1 MQRDL
6 DLSKLAP
13 VLRKDEMGGLAHS
26 LNDVICHFREL
37 ITQIN
42 GMAEQLARESAQL
55 AHIGVESRQRFA
67 QQQAETDQTATAM
80 NQMSATVAEVANSS
94 NNAADAAHHAD
105 GSARHGHQ
113 IVADAIQCM
122 SGLSSQIQN
131 TAAMITQL
139 ADDSRNISSVMD
151 AIRGIAEQTN
161 LLALNA
167 AIEAARAG
175 DQGRGFAVVA
185 DEVRTLAQRTQRST
199 EEIGKTIVKLQ
210 QGATQAASSM
220 ELGLDQVE
228 QSNRTV
234 LACGQALGEIVSS
247 VNVINEM
254 NTHIATAAEEQS
266 KVAED
271 ISRNVVNIA
280 HIASESTEAASQLN
294 QSCHELE
301 QLSSELKVKVGS
313 SAADGQRQERAK
325 AGWKKQ
331 DRKEAAPGPPLLF
344 IACSRGWG
352 RSSLG
357 QPALDGIHQHA
368 GDVHVESR
376 FNLANAGRA
385 GDVNLGQPIAD
396 DVETDEDEPLL
407 FQRRAHRAGDGP
419 VGLAQGARLA
429 TAAGRQVA
437 TGLPLGRNAG
447 QAVGHRLTVHHQ
459 HPLVAILDGG
469 QIGLR
474 HAELAAVLGE
484 GFDDDADVGVIFLHA
499 EDGGAAHAVQRL
511 EDDVLVLGVEGTQLV
526 SSTSDERGRGVL
538 GKPGGV
544 ELLVGVAQAL
554 RLVDDE
560 AAFIL
565 GPLQHVGG
573 VDKFG
578 VERGIL
584 AHQDHV
590 QAGERL
596 IHHLAQRVPVG
607 IVIFDGERTHGTK
620 GATASM

>member
-1 MQRDL
+1 MEGISIRQKLILGCVVPLLALVLLVIGAIQAMSQLMAGMNSMYQGEVVQLKELKQIADLYAVKVIDAANKANVGGFDPARSRADMSAAQQEIKRIWQGYRSQPMSQAEQREADQMQGLFAAADREIEAVMQILADMQGSNQGQLAAHIMPLYRVIDPVSDGISALVEYQLKEAEKNMTELNGLRVQLNRLFILLLVVGGACILFFGVWAGRSVSQPLAAMGGILRGMQRDL

-94 NNAADAAHHAD
+94 NNAADAARHAD

-210 QGATQAASSM
+210 QGAAQAASSM

-280 HIASESTEAASQLN
+280 HIASESTQAASQLN

-301 QLSSELKVKVGS
+301 QLSSKLKVKVG
-313 SAADGQRQERAK
+313 QFR
-325 AGWKKQ
+325 
-331 DRKEAAPGPPLLF
+331 
-344 IACSRGWG
+344 C
-352 RSSLG
+352 
-357 QPALDGIHQHA
+357 
-368 GDVHVESR
+368 
-376 FNLANAGRA
+376 
-385 GDVNLGQPIAD
+385 
-396 DVETDEDEPLL
+396 
-407 FQRRAHRAGDGP
+407 
-419 VGLAQGARLA
+419 
-429 TAAGRQVA
+429 
-437 TGLPLGRNAG
+437 
-447 QAVGHRLTVHHQ
+447 
-459 HPLVAILDGG
+459 
-469 QIGLR
+469 
-474 HAELAAVLGE
+474 
-484 GFDDDADVGVIFLHA
+484 
-499 EDGGAAHAVQRL
+499 
-511 EDDVLVLGVEGTQLV
+511 
-526 SSTSDERGRGVL
+526 
-538 GKPGGV
+538 
-544 ELLVGVAQAL
+544 
-554 RLVDDE
+554 
-560 AAFIL
+560 
-565 GPLQHVGG
+565 
-573 VDKFG
+573 
-578 VERGIL
+578 
-584 AHQDHV
+584 
-590 QAGERL
+590 
-596 IHHLAQRVPVG
+596 
-607 IVIFDGERTHGTK
+607 
-620 GATASM
+620 

>member
-1 MQRDL
+1 MEGISIRQKLILGCVVPLLALVLLVIGAIQAMSQLMAGMNSMYQGEVVQLKELKQIADLYAVKVIDAANKANVGGFDPARSRADMSAAQQEIKRIWQGYRSQPMSQAEQREADQMQGLFAAADREIEAVMQILADMQGSNQGQLAAHIMPLYRVIDPVSDGISALVEYQLKEAEKNMTELNGLRVQLNRLFILLLVVGGACILFFGVWAGRSVSQPLAAMGGILRGMQRDL

-55 AHIGVESRQRFA
+55 VHIGVESLQRFA

-94 NNAADAAHHAD
+94 NNAADAARHAD

-220 ELGLDQVE
+220 EQGLDQVE

-301 QLSSELKVKVGS
+301 QLSSELKVKVG
-313 SAADGQRQERAK
+313 QFR
-325 AGWKKQ
+325 
-331 DRKEAAPGPPLLF
+331 
-344 IACSRGWG
+344 C
-352 RSSLG
+352 
-357 QPALDGIHQHA
+357 
-368 GDVHVESR
+368 
-376 FNLANAGRA
+376 
-385 GDVNLGQPIAD
+385 
-396 DVETDEDEPLL
+396 
-407 FQRRAHRAGDGP
+407 
-419 VGLAQGARLA
+419 
-429 TAAGRQVA
+429 
-437 TGLPLGRNAG
+437 
-447 QAVGHRLTVHHQ
+447 
-459 HPLVAILDGG
+459 
-469 QIGLR
+469 
-474 HAELAAVLGE
+474 
-484 GFDDDADVGVIFLHA
+484 
-499 EDGGAAHAVQRL
+499 
-511 EDDVLVLGVEGTQLV
+511 
-526 SSTSDERGRGVL
+526 
-538 GKPGGV
+538 
-544 ELLVGVAQAL
+544 
-554 RLVDDE
+554 
-560 AAFIL
+560 
-565 GPLQHVGG
+565 
-573 VDKFG
+573 
-578 VERGIL
+578 
-584 AHQDHV
+584 
-590 QAGERL
+590 
-596 IHHLAQRVPVG
+596 
-607 IVIFDGERTHGTK
+607 
-620 GATASM
+620 

>member
-1 MQRDL
+1 MEGISIRQKLILGCVVPLLALVLLVIGAIQAMSQLMAGMNSMYQGEVVQLKELKQIADLYAVKVIDAANKANVGGFDPARSRVDMSAAQQEIKRIWQGYRSQPMSQAEQREADQMQGLFAAADQEIEAVMQILADMQGSNQGQLAAHIMPLYRVIDPVSDGISALVEYQLKEAEKNMTELNGLRVQLNRLFILLLVVGGACILFFGVWAGRSVSQPLAAMGGILRGMQRDL

-94 NNAADAAHHAD
+94 NNAADAARHAD

-280 HIASESTEAASQLN
+280 HIASESTQAASQLN

-301 QLSSELKVKVGS
+301 QLSSELKVKVG
-313 SAADGQRQERAK
+313 QFR
-325 AGWKKQ
+325 
-331 DRKEAAPGPPLLF
+331 
-344 IACSRGWG
+344 C
-352 RSSLG
+352 
-357 QPALDGIHQHA
+357 
-368 GDVHVESR
+368 
-376 FNLANAGRA
+376 
-385 GDVNLGQPIAD
+385 
-396 DVETDEDEPLL
+396 
-407 FQRRAHRAGDGP
+407 
-419 VGLAQGARLA
+419 
-429 TAAGRQVA
+429 
-437 TGLPLGRNAG
+437 
-447 QAVGHRLTVHHQ
+447 
-459 HPLVAILDGG
+459 
-469 QIGLR
+469 
-474 HAELAAVLGE
+474 
-484 GFDDDADVGVIFLHA
+484 
-499 EDGGAAHAVQRL
+499 
-511 EDDVLVLGVEGTQLV
+511 
-526 SSTSDERGRGVL
+526 
-538 GKPGGV
+538 
-544 ELLVGVAQAL
+544 
-554 RLVDDE
+554 
-560 AAFIL
+560 
-565 GPLQHVGG
+565 
-573 VDKFG
+573 
-578 VERGIL
+578 
-584 AHQDHV
+584 
-590 QAGERL
+590 
-596 IHHLAQRVPVG
+596 
-607 IVIFDGERTHGTK
+607 
-620 GATASM
+620 

>member
-1 MQRDL
+1 MEGISIRQKLILGCVVPLLALVLLVIGAIQAMSQLMAGMNSMYQGEVVQLKELKQIADLYAVKVIDAANKANVGGFDPARSRADMSAAQQEIKRIWRGYRSQPMSQAEQREADQMQGLFAAADREIEAVMQILADMQGSNQGQLAAHIMPLYRVIDPVSDGISALVEYQLKEAEKHMTELNGLRVQLNRLFVLLLVVGGACILFFGVWAGRSVSQPLAAMGGILRGMQTDL

-94 NNAADAAHHAD
+94 NNAADAARHAD

-210 QGATQAASSM
+210 QGATQAASGM

-234 LACGQALGEIVSS
+234 LACGQALGEIVRS

-301 QLSSELKVKVGS
+301 QLSSELKVKVG
-313 SAADGQRQERAK
+313 QFR
-325 AGWKKQ
+325 
-331 DRKEAAPGPPLLF
+331 
-344 IACSRGWG
+344 C
-352 RSSLG
+352 
-357 QPALDGIHQHA
+357 
-368 GDVHVESR
+368 
-376 FNLANAGRA
+376 
-385 GDVNLGQPIAD
+385 
-396 DVETDEDEPLL
+396 
-407 FQRRAHRAGDGP
+407 
-419 VGLAQGARLA
+419 
-429 TAAGRQVA
+429 
-437 TGLPLGRNAG
+437 
-447 QAVGHRLTVHHQ
+447 
-459 HPLVAILDGG
+459 
-469 QIGLR
+469 
-474 HAELAAVLGE
+474 
-484 GFDDDADVGVIFLHA
+484 
-499 EDGGAAHAVQRL
+499 
-511 EDDVLVLGVEGTQLV
+511 
-526 SSTSDERGRGVL
+526 
-538 GKPGGV
+538 
-544 ELLVGVAQAL
+544 
-554 RLVDDE
+554 
-560 AAFIL
+560 
-565 GPLQHVGG
+565 
-573 VDKFG
+573 
-578 VERGIL
+578 
-584 AHQDHV
+584 
-590 QAGERL
+590 
-596 IHHLAQRVPVG
+596 
-607 IVIFDGERTHGTK
+607 
-620 GATASM
+620 

>member
-1 MQRDL
+1 MEGISIRQKLILGCVVPLLALVLLVIGAVQAMSQLMAGMNSMYQGEVVQLKELKQIADLYAVKVIDAANKANVGGFDPARSRADMSAAQQEIKRIWQGYRSQPMSQAEQREADQMQGLFAAADREIEVVMQILADMQGGNQGQLAAHIMPLYQVIDPVSDGISTLVEYQLKEAEKNMTELNGLRVQLNRLFILLLVVGGACILFFGVWAGRSVSQPLAAMGGILRGMQRDL

-280 HIASESTEAASQLN
+280 HIASESTQAASQLN

-301 QLSSELKVKVGS
+301 QLSSELKVKVG
-313 SAADGQRQERAK
+313 QFR
-325 AGWKKQ
+325 
-331 DRKEAAPGPPLLF
+331 
-344 IACSRGWG
+344 C
-352 RSSLG
+352 
-357 QPALDGIHQHA
+357 
-368 GDVHVESR
+368 
-376 FNLANAGRA
+376 
-385 GDVNLGQPIAD
+385 
-396 DVETDEDEPLL
+396 
-407 FQRRAHRAGDGP
+407 
-419 VGLAQGARLA
+419 
-429 TAAGRQVA
+429 
-437 TGLPLGRNAG
+437 
-447 QAVGHRLTVHHQ
+447 
-459 HPLVAILDGG
+459 
-469 QIGLR
+469 
-474 HAELAAVLGE
+474 
-484 GFDDDADVGVIFLHA
+484 
-499 EDGGAAHAVQRL
+499 
-511 EDDVLVLGVEGTQLV
+511 
-526 SSTSDERGRGVL
+526 
-538 GKPGGV
+538 
-544 ELLVGVAQAL
+544 
-554 RLVDDE
+554 
-560 AAFIL
+560 
-565 GPLQHVGG
+565 
-573 VDKFG
+573 
-578 VERGIL
+578 
-584 AHQDHV
+584 
-590 QAGERL
+590 
-596 IHHLAQRVPVG
+596 
-607 IVIFDGERTHGTK
+607 
-620 GATASM
+620 

>member
-1 MQRDL
+1 MEGISIRQKLILGCVVPLLALVLLVIGAVQAMSQLMAGMNSMYQGEVVQLKELKQIADLYAVKVIDAANKANVGGFDPARSRADMNAAQQEIKRIWQGYRSQPMSHAEQREADQMQGLFAAADQEIEAVMQILADMQGSNQGQLAAHIMPLYRVIDPVSDGISALVEYQLKEAEKNMTELNGLRVQLNRLFILLLVVGGACILFFGVWAGRSVSQPLAAMGGILRGMQRDL

-94 NNAADAAHHAD
+94 NNAADAARHAD

-234 LACGQALGEIVSS
+234 LACGQALGEIVCS

-301 QLSSELKVKVGS
+301 QLSSELKAKVG
-313 SAADGQRQERAK
+313 QFR
-325 AGWKKQ
+325 
-331 DRKEAAPGPPLLF
+331 
-344 IACSRGWG
+344 C
-352 RSSLG
+352 
-357 QPALDGIHQHA
+357 
-368 GDVHVESR
+368 
-376 FNLANAGRA
+376 
-385 GDVNLGQPIAD
+385 
-396 DVETDEDEPLL
+396 
-407 FQRRAHRAGDGP
+407 
-419 VGLAQGARLA
+419 
-429 TAAGRQVA
+429 
-437 TGLPLGRNAG
+437 
-447 QAVGHRLTVHHQ
+447 
-459 HPLVAILDGG
+459 
-469 QIGLR
+469 
-474 HAELAAVLGE
+474 
-484 GFDDDADVGVIFLHA
+484 
-499 EDGGAAHAVQRL
+499 
-511 EDDVLVLGVEGTQLV
+511 
-526 SSTSDERGRGVL
+526 
-538 GKPGGV
+538 
-544 ELLVGVAQAL
+544 
-554 RLVDDE
+554 
-560 AAFIL
+560 
-565 GPLQHVGG
+565 
-573 VDKFG
+573 
-578 VERGIL
+578 
-584 AHQDHV
+584 
-590 QAGERL
+590 
-596 IHHLAQRVPVG
+596 
-607 IVIFDGERTHGTK
+607 
-620 GATASM
+620 

>member
-1 MQRDL
+1 MEGISIRQKLILGCVVPLLALVLLVIGAVQAMSQLMAGMNSMYQGEVVQLKELKQIADLYAVKVIDAANKANVGGFDPARSRADMSAAQQEIKRIWQGYRSQPMSQAEQREADQMQGLFAAADQEIEAVMQILADMQGSNQGQLAAHIMPLYRVIDPVSDGISALVEYQLKEAEKNMTELNGLRVQLNRLFILLLVVGGACILFFGVWAGRSVSQPLAAMGGILRGMQRDL

-26 LNDVICHFREL
+26 LNDVICHFRKL

-94 NNAADAAHHAD
+94 NNAADAARHAD

-210 QGATQAASSM
+210 QAATQAASSM

-280 HIASESTEAASQLN
+280 HIASESTQAASQLN

-301 QLSSELKVKVGS
+301 QLSSELKVKVG
-313 SAADGQRQERAK
+313 QFR
-325 AGWKKQ
+325 
-331 DRKEAAPGPPLLF
+331 
-344 IACSRGWG
+344 C
-352 RSSLG
+352 
-357 QPALDGIHQHA
+357 
-368 GDVHVESR
+368 
-376 FNLANAGRA
+376 
-385 GDVNLGQPIAD
+385 
-396 DVETDEDEPLL
+396 
-407 FQRRAHRAGDGP
+407 
-419 VGLAQGARLA
+419 
-429 TAAGRQVA
+429 
-437 TGLPLGRNAG
+437 
-447 QAVGHRLTVHHQ
+447 
-459 HPLVAILDGG
+459 
-469 QIGLR
+469 
-474 HAELAAVLGE
+474 
-484 GFDDDADVGVIFLHA
+484 
-499 EDGGAAHAVQRL
+499 
-511 EDDVLVLGVEGTQLV
+511 
-526 SSTSDERGRGVL
+526 
-538 GKPGGV
+538 
-544 ELLVGVAQAL
+544 
-554 RLVDDE
+554 
-560 AAFIL
+560 
-565 GPLQHVGG
+565 
-573 VDKFG
+573 
-578 VERGIL
+578 
-584 AHQDHV
+584 
-590 QAGERL
+590 
-596 IHHLAQRVPVG
+596 
-607 IVIFDGERTHGTK
+607 
-620 GATASM
+620 

>member
-1 MQRDL
+1 MQREL

-94 NNAADAAHHAD
+94 NHAADAARHAD

-280 HIASESTEAASQLN
+280 HIASESTQAASQLN

-301 QLSSELKVKVGS
+301 QLSCELKVKVG
-313 SAADGQRQERAK
+313 QFR
-325 AGWKKQ
+325 
-331 DRKEAAPGPPLLF
+331 
-344 IACSRGWG
+344 C
-352 RSSLG
+352 
-357 QPALDGIHQHA
+357 
-368 GDVHVESR
+368 
-376 FNLANAGRA
+376 
-385 GDVNLGQPIAD
+385 
-396 DVETDEDEPLL
+396 
-407 FQRRAHRAGDGP
+407 
-419 VGLAQGARLA
+419 
-429 TAAGRQVA
+429 
-437 TGLPLGRNAG
+437 
-447 QAVGHRLTVHHQ
+447 
-459 HPLVAILDGG
+459 
-469 QIGLR
+469 
-474 HAELAAVLGE
+474 
-484 GFDDDADVGVIFLHA
+484 
-499 EDGGAAHAVQRL
+499 
-511 EDDVLVLGVEGTQLV
+511 
-526 SSTSDERGRGVL
+526 
-538 GKPGGV
+538 
-544 ELLVGVAQAL
+544 
-554 RLVDDE
+554 
-560 AAFIL
+560 
-565 GPLQHVGG
+565 
-573 VDKFG
+573 
-578 VERGIL
+578 
-584 AHQDHV
+584 
-590 QAGERL
+590 
-596 IHHLAQRVPVG
+596 
-607 IVIFDGERTHGTK
+607 
-620 GATASM
+620 

>member
-1 MQRDL
+1 MEGISIRQKLILGCVVPLLALVLLVIGAVQAMSQLMAGMNSMYQGEVVQLKELKQIADLYAVKVIDAANKANVGGFDPARSRADMSAAQQEIKRIWQGYRSQPMSQTEQREADQMQGLFAAADREIEAVMQILADMQGSNQGQLAAHIMPLYRVIDPVSDGISALVEYQLKEAEKNMTELNGLRVQLNRLFILLLVVGGACILFFGVWAGRSVSQPLAAMGGILRGMQRDL

-94 NNAADAAHHAD
+94 NNAADAARHAD

-220 ELGLDQVE
+220 EQGLDQVE

-301 QLSSELKVKVGS
+301 QLSSELKVKVG
-313 SAADGQRQERAK
+313 QFR
-325 AGWKKQ
+325 
-331 DRKEAAPGPPLLF
+331 
-344 IACSRGWG
+344 C
-352 RSSLG
+352 
-357 QPALDGIHQHA
+357 
-368 GDVHVESR
+368 
-376 FNLANAGRA
+376 
-385 GDVNLGQPIAD
+385 
-396 DVETDEDEPLL
+396 
-407 FQRRAHRAGDGP
+407 
-419 VGLAQGARLA
+419 
-429 TAAGRQVA
+429 
-437 TGLPLGRNAG
+437 
-447 QAVGHRLTVHHQ
+447 
-459 HPLVAILDGG
+459 
-469 QIGLR
+469 
-474 HAELAAVLGE
+474 
-484 GFDDDADVGVIFLHA
+484 
-499 EDGGAAHAVQRL
+499 
-511 EDDVLVLGVEGTQLV
+511 
-526 SSTSDERGRGVL
+526 
-538 GKPGGV
+538 
-544 ELLVGVAQAL
+544 
-554 RLVDDE
+554 
-560 AAFIL
+560 
-565 GPLQHVGG
+565 
-573 VDKFG
+573 
-578 VERGIL
+578 
-584 AHQDHV
+584 
-590 QAGERL
+590 
-596 IHHLAQRVPVG
+596 
-607 IVIFDGERTHGTK
+607 
-620 GATASM
+620 

>member
-1 MQRDL
+1 MEGISIRQKLILGCVVPLLALVLLVIGAVQAMSQLMAGMNSMYQGEVVQLKELKQIADLYAVKVIDAANKANVGGFDPARSRADMSAAQQEIKRIWQGYRSQPMSQTEQREADQMQGLFAAADQEIETVMQILADMQGSNQGQLAAHIMPLYRVIDPVSDGISALVEYQLKEAEKNMTELNGLRVQLNRLFILLLVVGGACILFFGVWAGRSVSQPLAAMGGILRGMQRDL

-94 NNAADAAHHAD
+94 NNAADAARHAD

-220 ELGLDQVE
+220 EQGLDQVE

-301 QLSSELKVKVGS
+301 QLSSELKVKVG
-313 SAADGQRQERAK
+313 QFR
-325 AGWKKQ
+325 
-331 DRKEAAPGPPLLF
+331 
-344 IACSRGWG
+344 C
-352 RSSLG
+352 
-357 QPALDGIHQHA
+357 
-368 GDVHVESR
+368 
-376 FNLANAGRA
+376 
-385 GDVNLGQPIAD
+385 
-396 DVETDEDEPLL
+396 
-407 FQRRAHRAGDGP
+407 
-419 VGLAQGARLA
+419 
-429 TAAGRQVA
+429 
-437 TGLPLGRNAG
+437 
-447 QAVGHRLTVHHQ
+447 
-459 HPLVAILDGG
+459 
-469 QIGLR
+469 
-474 HAELAAVLGE
+474 
-484 GFDDDADVGVIFLHA
+484 
-499 EDGGAAHAVQRL
+499 
-511 EDDVLVLGVEGTQLV
+511 
-526 SSTSDERGRGVL
+526 
-538 GKPGGV
+538 
-544 ELLVGVAQAL
+544 
-554 RLVDDE
+554 
-560 AAFIL
+560 
-565 GPLQHVGG
+565 
-573 VDKFG
+573 
-578 VERGIL
+578 
-584 AHQDHV
+584 
-590 QAGERL
+590 
-596 IHHLAQRVPVG
+596 
-607 IVIFDGERTHGTK
+607 
-620 GATASM
+620 

>member
-1 MQRDL
+1 MEGISIRQKLILGCVVPLLALVLLVIGAVQAMSQLMAGMNSMYQGEVVQLKELKQIADLYAVKVIDAANKANVGGFDPARSRADMSAAQQEIKRIWQGYRSQPMSQAEQREADQMQGLFAAADREIEAVMQILADMQGSNQGQLAAHIMPLYRVIDPVSDGISALVEYQLKEAEKNMTELNGLRVQLNRLFILLLVVGGACILFFGVWAGRSVSQPLAAMGGILRGMQRDL

-94 NNAADAAHHAD
+94 NNAVDAARHAD

-280 HIASESTEAASQLN
+280 HIASESTQAASQLN

-301 QLSSELKVKVGS
+301 QLSSELKVKVG
-313 SAADGQRQERAK
+313 QFR
-325 AGWKKQ
+325 
-331 DRKEAAPGPPLLF
+331 
-344 IACSRGWG
+344 C
-352 RSSLG
+352 
-357 QPALDGIHQHA
+357 
-368 GDVHVESR
+368 
-376 FNLANAGRA
+376 
-385 GDVNLGQPIAD
+385 
-396 DVETDEDEPLL
+396 
-407 FQRRAHRAGDGP
+407 
-419 VGLAQGARLA
+419 
-429 TAAGRQVA
+429 
-437 TGLPLGRNAG
+437 
-447 QAVGHRLTVHHQ
+447 
-459 HPLVAILDGG
+459 
-469 QIGLR
+469 
-474 HAELAAVLGE
+474 
-484 GFDDDADVGVIFLHA
+484 
-499 EDGGAAHAVQRL
+499 
-511 EDDVLVLGVEGTQLV
+511 
-526 SSTSDERGRGVL
+526 
-538 GKPGGV
+538 
-544 ELLVGVAQAL
+544 
-554 RLVDDE
+554 
-560 AAFIL
+560 
-565 GPLQHVGG
+565 
-573 VDKFG
+573 
-578 VERGIL
+578 
-584 AHQDHV
+584 
-590 QAGERL
+590 
-596 IHHLAQRVPVG
+596 
-607 IVIFDGERTHGTK
+607 
-620 GATASM
+620 